1 MSVPCPDV
9 GHRRVGDDPGHCHRP
24 GARELVGRRQLHDP
38 EKLIAH
44 YEAFG
49 MGDMAEGLGAN
60 DLLYAQTWGALAVHR
75 IDYATE
81 TRLTALLE
89 ATLSH
94 E

>member
-1 MSVPCPDV
+1 
-9 GHRRVGDDPGHCHRP
+9 
-24 GARELVGRRQLHDP
+24 LVGRRQLHDP

>member
-1 MSVPCPDV
+1 
-9 GHRRVGDDPGHCHRP
+9 
-24 GARELVGRRQLHDP
+24 
-38 EKLIAH
+38 LIAH

-60 DLLYAQTWGALAVHR
+60 DLLYAQTWVALAVHR